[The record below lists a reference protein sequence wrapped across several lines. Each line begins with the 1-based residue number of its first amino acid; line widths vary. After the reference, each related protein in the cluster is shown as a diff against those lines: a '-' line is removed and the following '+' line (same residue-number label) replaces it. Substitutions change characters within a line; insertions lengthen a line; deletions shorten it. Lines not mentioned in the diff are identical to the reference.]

1 MAKYEIN
8 NNISSNNSSNNSS
21 NTINGDNNSVN
32 NGVNIK
38 ENINIKKI
46 IQPRRISKEEIEK
59 LKRETMR
66 PLLKDRVGEKI
77 TCYGLVVKRY
87 SEYSNRFTVIN
98 VVDKNGKYVADHIQ
112 LDFKENIYDYTND
125 EGDYVKFT
133 GNVKSYSRKNNNP
146 DDYEIDIIGKVSVY
160 PSDFFYIDKM
170 IDYGEVDLDVN
181 KITDYLSKSNM
192 TKIYD
197 LLEKLRY
204 ELNMLTDDVYV
215 KDFIYYYIIN
225 QYMLNI
231 AVYNMYDGEIRDQG
245 FSEDNILNL
254 INILGSIIFDI
265 KSKEHNHLRSIM
277 DNVCKHCNVIQGV
290 QTYRSSN
297 LNPEFKTFCKNNI
310 CENISKKKLTK
321 LWNNVL
327 FRKTNF
333 QDNEPCGDLDNNK
346 ILLRAYYIINE
357 FI

>member
-8 NNISSNNSSNNSS
+8 NNISSNNSSN
-21 NTINGDNNSVN
+21 TINGDN

-46 IQPRRISKEEIEK
+46 IQPKRISKEEIEK
-59 LKRETMR
+59 LKKETMR

-98 VVDKNGKYVADHIQ
+98 VVDKNGKYVTDHIQ

-133 GNVKSYSRKNNNP
+133 GNIKSYSRKNNNP

-160 PSDFFYIDKM
+160 PSDFFYIDEL

-192 TKIYD
+192 TKIYN
-197 LLEKLRY
+197 LLEKMRD
-204 ELNMLTDDVYV
+204 ELNILTNDVYV

-265 KSKEHNHLRSIM
+265 KSKEHNHLRNIM

-310 CENISKKKLTK
+310 YENISKKKLTK

-333 QDNEPCGDLDNNK
+333 QDNDPCGDLDSDK

>member
-8 NNISSNNSSNNSS
+8 NNISSNNSSN
-21 NTINGDNNSVN
+21 TINGDN

-59 LKRETMR
+59 LKNETMR

-98 VVDKNGKYVADHIQ
+98 VVDKNGKYVTDHIQ

-133 GNVKSYSRKNNNP
+133 GDIKSYSRKNNNP

-160 PSDFFYIDKM
+160 PSDFFYIDKL

-192 TKIYD
+192 TKIYN
-197 LLEKLRY
+197 LLEKMRD
-204 ELNMLTDDVYV
+204 ELNILTDDVCV

-245 FSEDNILNL
+245 FSEDIILNL
-254 INILGSIIFDI
+254 INILGSILFDI
-265 KSKEHNHLRSIM
+265 KSRDYNYLRDIM
-277 DNVCKHCNVIQGV
+277 NNVCKHCNVIQGV
-290 QTYRSSN
+290 QTYKSLNSN
-297 LNPEFKTFCKNNI
+297 PRFITFCKNNI
-310 CENISKKKLTK
+310 YGTISKKKLNK
-321 LWNNVL
+321 AWRNVL

-333 QDNEPCGDLDNNK
+333 QDNDPCGDLDSDK
-346 ILLRAYYIINE
+346 ILLRAYYMINE
-357 FI
+357 LI

>member
-8 NNISSNNSSNNSS
+8 NNISSNNSSN
-21 NTINGDNNSVN
+21 TINGDN

-46 IQPRRISKEEIEK
+46 IQPKRISKEEIEK
-59 LKRETMR
+59 LKKETMR

-160 PSDFFYIDKM
+160 PSDFFYIDKLV
-170 IDYGEVDLDVN
+170 DYGEVDLDVN

-192 TKIYD
+192 TKIYN
-197 LLEKLRY
+197 LLEKMRD
-204 ELNMLTDDVYV
+204 ELNILTDDVYA
-215 KDFIYYYIIN
+215 KDFIYYHIIN

-245 FSEDNILNL
+245 FSEDNIINL

-265 KSKEHNHLRSIM
+265 KSKEHNHLRDIM
-277 DNVCKHCNVIQGV
+277 NNVCKHCNVIQGV
-290 QTYRSSN
+290 QTYKSLNSN
-297 LNPEFKTFCKNNI
+297 PRFITFCKNNI
-310 CENISKKKLTK
+310 YGTISKKNLNKA
-321 LWNNVL
+321 WRNVL

-333 QDNEPCGDLDNNK
+333 QDNEPCGDLDNSK

>member
-8 NNISSNNSSNNSS
+8 NNISSDNSSNNSS

-38 ENINIKKI
+38 ENIIIKKI
-46 IQPRRISKEEIEK
+46 IQPRRISKEEVEK
-59 LKRETMR
+59 MKKETMR

-77 TCYGLVVKRY
+77 TCYGLLVKRY
-87 SEYSNRFTVIN
+87 NEYSSRFTVIN

-112 LDFKENIYDYTND
+112 LNFKENIYDYTYD
-125 EGDYVKFT
+125 RGDYIKFT
-133 GNVKSYSRKNNNP
+133 GTIKPYTRNP
-146 DDYEIDIIGKVSVY
+146 NSSDDYMIDIIGKVSMY
-160 PSDFFYIDKM
+160 YSDFFYIDN
-170 IDYGEVDLDVN
+170 ILDYEKIELDVN
-181 KITDYLSKSNM
+181 GITDYLSKSNM

-197 LLEKLRY
+197 LLEKLRS
-204 ELNMLTDDVYV
+204 ELNMLTDDVCV
-215 KDFIYYYIIN
+215 EDFVYYYIIN
-225 QYMLNI
+225 QYMLNT
-231 AVYNMYDGEIRDQG
+231 AVYNMYDGELRDQG
-245 FSEDNILNL
+245 FTGDNILNL

-265 KSKEHNHLRSIM
+265 KSKEHNHLRNIM
-277 DNVCKHCNVIQGV
+277 NNVCKHCNVIQGV
-290 QTYRSSN
+290 QTYKSLNSN
-297 LNPEFKTFCKNNI
+297 PRFKTFCKNNI
-310 CENISKKKLTK
+310 YENISKKKLTK

-333 QDNEPCGDLDNNK
+333 QDNDPCGDLDRDK

>member
-1 MAKYEIN
+1 M
-8 NNISSNNSSNNSS
+8 
-21 NTINGDNNSVN
+21 
-32 NGVNIK
+32 
-38 ENINIKKI
+38 
-46 IQPRRISKEEIEK
+46 
-59 LKRETMR
+59 
-66 PLLKDRVGEKI
+66 
-77 TCYGLVVKRY
+77 
-87 SEYSNRFTVIN
+87 
-98 VVDKNGKYVADHIQ
+98 VDKNGKYVADHIQ

-265 KSKEHNHLRSIM
+265 KSKEHNHLRNIM

-310 CENISKKKLTK
+310 YENISKKKLTK

>member
-160 PSDFFYIDKM
+160 PSDFFYIDKL
-170 IDYGEVDLDVN
+170 IDYGEIDLDVN

-192 TKIYD
+192 TKIYN
-197 LLEKLRY
+197 LLEKMRD
-204 ELNMLTDDVYV
+204 ELNILTDDVYV

-265 KSKEHNHLRSIM
+265 KSKEHNHLRNIM

-310 CENISKKKLTK
+310 YENISKKKLTK

>member
-1 MAKYEIN
+1 MAKYEIS
-8 NNISSNNSSNNSS
+8 NNISSNDSS
-21 NTINGDNNSVN
+21 NTINGDNN
-32 NGVNIK
+32 GVNIK
-38 ENINIKKI
+38 ENIIIKKI
-46 IQPRRISKEEIEK
+46 IQPKRISKEEFEK
-59 LKRETMR
+59 MKKETMR

-87 SEYSNRFTVIN
+87 NEYSSRFTVIN

-133 GNVKSYSRKNNNP
+133 GAIKPYTRNP
-146 DDYEIDIIGKVSVY
+146 NSSDDYEIDIIGKVSIY
-160 PSDFFYIDKM
+160 PSDFFYIDNLLDCEK
-170 IDYGEVDLDVN
+170 IDLDIN

-204 ELNMLTDDVYV
+204 ELNMLTDDICVE
-215 KDFIYYYIIN
+215 DFVYYYIIN
-225 QYMLNI
+225 QYMLNT
-231 AVYNMYDGEIRDQG
+231 AVYNMYDGELRDQG
-245 FSEDNILNL
+245 FTGDNILNL

-265 KSKEHNHLRSIM
+265 KSREQNYLRDIM
-277 DNVCKHCNVIQGV
+277 NNVCKHCNVIQGV
-290 QTYRSSN
+290 QTYKSLNSN
-297 LNPEFKTFCKNNI
+297 PRFITFCKNNI
-310 CENISKKKLTK
+310 YGTISKKKLNK
-321 LWNNVL
+321 AWRNVL
-327 FRKTNF
+327 FRKENF
-333 QDNEPCGDLDNNK
+333 KEITPYEDLDINK